1 MTARYR
7 VHKRRYADI
16 WYVTDRVSGIT
27 TNAGAT
33 WAGAIRNVAGRYA
46 RLARAAEYA
55 GREYPDRDEIIYSPG
70 GWANG

>member
-46 RLARAAEYA
+46 RLAQARAYA
-55 GREYPDRDEIIYSPG
+55 NPDQPDADEVIYAPG